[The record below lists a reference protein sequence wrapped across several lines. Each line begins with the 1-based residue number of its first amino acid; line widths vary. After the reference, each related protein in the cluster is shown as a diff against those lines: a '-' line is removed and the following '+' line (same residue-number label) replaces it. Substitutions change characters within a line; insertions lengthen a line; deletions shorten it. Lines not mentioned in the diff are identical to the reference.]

1 MAEDTKTV
9 DVDSL
14 IKHLEQ
20 ANESNLISVD
30 VPSSDTTCNFKQLT
44 VKQQSTLITS
54 VITQE
59 TDSNAFSY
67 NRSAST
73 IIADNN
79 VDGVEI
85 SLADRGPVLVQLRV
99 DTLGPE
105 LVIEDTTWDISNR
118 EYKYTEQERE
128 KITTTHTC
136 TVSGMSVQYT
146 TPSLKLDVAMNAE
159 AEDRWVEE
167 EAADIISELFKLELA
182 KFITTV
188 TIEEQQLVINLRE
201 LNVDDQLRVCDAL
214 PVKITKEIMTYIQ
227 DIKLLEG
234 QLMMID
240 TDTFI
245 PTDITLF
252 SV

>member
-1 MAEDTKTV
+1 MVEE
-9 DVDSL
+9 
-14 IKHLEQ
+14 IKAIDIDGLLKQLEQ
-20 ANESNLISVD
+20 ANQSNLITVD
-30 VPSSDTTCNFKQLT
+30 IPSKNTTCDFKQLT

-59 TDSNAFSY
+59 TDANAFSY

-79 VDGVEI
+79 VGGVDI
-85 SLADRGPVLVQLRV
+85 SLADRGPILVQLRV
-99 DTLGPE
+99 DTLGPD
-105 LVIEDTTWDISNR
+105 IIIGDTTWNVSER
-118 EYKYTEQERE
+118 KFVYTDQERE
-128 KITTTHTC
+128 MINNTHTC
-136 TVSGMSVQYT
+136 SVSGMSVQYT
-146 TPSLKLDVAMNAE
+146 TPTLSHDMALNAE

-182 KFITTV
+182 KFITS
-188 TIEEQQLVINLRE
+188 IEIPDQQLEIHLKD
-201 LNVDDQLRVCDAL
+201 LNVDDQLRVCDTL
-214 PVKITKEIMTYIQ
+214 PVKITKEVMSYIQ

-234 QLMMID
+234 QLLSLD
-240 TDTFI
+240 EETFI

>member
-9 DVDSL
+9 DIDGL

-20 ANESNLISVD
+20 ANESNLISIKI
-30 VPSSDTTCNFKQLT
+30 PSSDIDCNFKQLT

-73 IIADNN
+73 IISDNN
-79 VDGVEI
+79 VDGIEI
-85 SLADRGPVLVQLRV
+85 SLADRGPVLAQLRV

-105 LVIEDTTWDISNR
+105 IVIEDTTWDISSR
-118 EYKYTEQERE
+118 EYEYTEQERE
-128 KITTTHTC
+128 KITNTHTC

-146 TPSLKLDVAMNAE
+146 TPSLTLDVAMNAE
-159 AEDRWVEE
+159 AESRWVEE

-188 TIEEQQLVINLRE
+188 TVEDQQLVINLRE

-214 PVKITKEIMTYIQ
+214 PVKITKEVMAYIQ

>member
-73 IIADNN
+73 IIEDNN

-105 LVIEDTTWDISNR
+105 LVIEDTTWDISTR
-118 EYKYTEQERE
+118 EFKYTAEQRE

-146 TPSLKLDVAMNAE
+146 TPSLTLDVALNAA
-159 AEDRWVEE
+159 AEERWVDE

-182 KFITTV
+182 KFITT
-188 TIEEQQLVINLRE
+188 IEIQEQQLTINLRE

-214 PVKITKEIMTYIQ
+214 PVKITKEIMAYIQ
-227 DIKLLEG
+227 DVKLMEG
-234 QLMMID
+234 ELLRLD
-240 TDTFI
+240 EETFI
-245 PTDITLF
+245 PTDIALF